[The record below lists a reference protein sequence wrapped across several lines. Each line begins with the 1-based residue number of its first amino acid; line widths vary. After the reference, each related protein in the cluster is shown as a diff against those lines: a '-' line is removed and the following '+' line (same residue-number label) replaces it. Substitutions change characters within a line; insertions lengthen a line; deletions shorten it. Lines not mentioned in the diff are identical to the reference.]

1 MSRQIQL
8 VLLYEDNQQRA
19 FMRRFFKKMGWRR
32 PIREEPA
39 PGGAGSAAQF
49 VRERFVTEL
58 LDYRRRRGKVENRA
72 LALMIDGDS
81 EGVAGRLLSLDA
93 ACRDAGLAPRTP
105 DERVAVFAPTWN
117 IETWIAYL
125 RGESVDETRSD
136 YRRLTRRER
145 KCREQVDNLV
155 AMCRERT
162 LRPPAPP
169 SLAAASREYRTR
181 LAVARGDKA

>member
-19 FMRRFFKKMGWRR
+19 FMRRFFKKMGWR
-32 PIREEPA
+32 PPVREESA

-58 LDYRRRRGKVENRA
+58 RGYRRRRGKIENCA
-72 LALMIDGDS
+72 LAVMIDGDS
-81 EGVAGRLLSLDA
+81 EGVAGRLQSLDA
-93 ACRDAGLAPRTP
+93 ACREAGLAPRTP

-117 IETWIAYL
+117 IETWLAYL
-125 RGESVDETRSD
+125 NGDNVDEG
-136 YRRLTRRER
+136 RRNYPRLARER
-145 KCREQVDNLV
+145 ECRAQVESLV
-155 AMCRERT
+155 AMCRRPG

-169 SLAAASREYRTR
+169 SLSAASREYRTR
-181 LAVARGDKA
+181 LAAARGDDG